1 MHTGLHTCVCM
12 QVWYVLFLAQCLKN
26 SSEDKQS
33 QKERRQQLFFQLME
47 QHEILPHL
55 PHQPV
60 PHREMR
66 GQRRKGGG
74 DGGGDTLPND
84 LKLLVP
90 CPTLTWPFSLLQ
102 VSALIF

>member
-1 MHTGLHTCVCM
+1 MYVCECVDRLMCIYFLHVHAYSIYQYFYACTCMHTGLHICVCM

-60 PHREMR
+60 PHREMW
-66 GQRRKGGG
+66 GSEVEG
-74 DGGGDTLPND
+74 
-84 LKLLVP
+84 
-90 CPTLTWPFSLLQ
+90 WW
-102 VSALIF
+102 